1 MQTQA
6 QISFDDIPIDEA
18 VRDEAL
24 EHIDQLEN
32 TYGRITGCHVVIA
45 QPHRHHREGRLYSV
59 RVDVRVP
66 GGEIIVNREHPLDHA
81 HEDVFVALRDSFAA
95 TRRQLEDHVRRRRG
109 GETMHHASLREST
122 GGEGST

>member
-32 TYGRITGCHVVIA
+32 
-45 QPHRHHREGRLYSV
+45 
-59 RVDVRVP
+59 
-66 GGEIIVNREHPLDHA
+66 
-81 HEDVFVALRDSFAA
+81 
-95 TRRQLEDHVRRRRG
+95 HVRRRQG
-109 GETMHHASLREST
+109 TEKMHHGSIRESLAGRT
-122 GGEGST
+122 PLNKEEDWGSEQQREHE